1 MHEAMIDLRHGD
13 CLELMK
19 DIPDGSVD
27 LVLTDPPYG
36 TTACKWD
43 SVIPFEPMW
52 EQLNRIIKT
61 NGIIALFANQPFTST
76 LIGSNI
82 SNYKYNW
89 IWLKNRGTGF
99 QYAKSQPM
107 RQTEDVCIFNK
118 TLNDTV
124 ANNSVFDDIKAYFY
138 EQREQSGLRLCD
150 FTKLLGNKMAG
161 HYFTRGIQWSLPTER
176 DYQKLQTTGFF
187 CKPYAELKSMYD
199 TAKAS
204 IETSKVIYNP
214 QMIKLDKPVKYKK
227 ASSCNTIGGI
237 KNKKEY
243 YWVDETYPTNVLE
256 FAKVSKPTHPTQ
268 KPIALLEYLVKTY
281 TNECETVLDFTM
293 GSGST
298 GVACV
303 NTNRRFI
310 GIELDDKYFDIAK
323 QRIDAAIR
331 DKEQTEITVKEV

>member
-1 MHEAMIDLRHGD
+1 MKPIELWQGD

-19 DIPDGSVD
+19 NIPDGSVD

-52 EQLNRIIKT
+52 EQLNRIIKPS
-61 NGIIALFANQPFTST
+61 GINALFANQPFTST
-76 LIGSNI
+76 LISSNI
-82 SNYKYNW
+82 EKYKYNLVW
-89 IWLKNRGTGF
+89 MKNRGTGF

-107 RQTEDVCIFNK
+107 RQTEDICIFYDNK
-118 TLNDTV
+118 PPFDTTT
-124 ANNSVFDDIKAYFY
+124 AFDGLKRYMISEREKTGLSNSELK
-138 EQREQSGLRLCD
+138 ELLQS
-150 FTKLLGNKMAG
+150 NMAR
-161 HYFTRGIQWSLPTER
+161 HYFTTKSQFTIPIKSAYE
-176 DYQKLQTTGFF
+176 KLQSTGFF
-187 CKPYAELKSMYD
+187 QRPYEGVRKEFD
-199 TAKAS
+199 EENEKIKAKRS
-204 IETSKVIYNP
+204 VEQFSTYNP

-227 ASSCNTIGGI
+227 ASSCNTISGI
-237 KNKKEY
+237 ENKKEY

-268 KPIALLEYLVKTY
+268 KPIALLEYLIKTY
-281 TNECETVLDFTM
+281 TNEGETVLDFTM

-310 GIELDDKYFDIAK
+310 GIELDEGYLNIAK
-323 QRIDAAIR
+323 KRIEEAERLND
-331 DKEQTEITVKEV
+331 E